1 MWIVAG
7 VLLGLVVFS
16 SIFGFHFGPHAHAVA
31 AVAGI
36 AAAGFLIAIAVS
48 GDTRSLVFSPSERRR
63 RGVGGSRGDRL
74 EGPHRPEAA
83 AGRSLHSLVSREGVA
98 VSDLEP
104 AGIVRVAG
112 ENWSATS
119 LNGRIPA
126 GARIQVIQA
135 DGVRLSVW
143 GDNGLPRETD
153 GQPALDERSPSVDA
167 ARPIEGTEQV
177 VILGIVIAVA
187 VVLVIAVAQIGEDHP
202 RVPADRAVPSR
213 PGDRPARSGHRLHQP
228 GHRPHDARRSAR
240 AVPRD
245 PHQTAITKDNAPISI
260 DFIIFY
266 KVVDP
271 SMSVL
276 TVQNFAG
283 AALNLAAT
291 TLRSVVGDM
300 PLDDVLSKREDMNAS
315 LRVRLDDVT
324 ERWGVKVTSVEVRE
338 VNPPPGVLE
347 AMTRQMSAERTRRAQ
362 VTEAEGQKSAA
373 ILSAEGEAQ
382 AAINLAEGRQKATI
396 LAAEADRQSAIL
408 RAEGYA
414 RGLEKVFVVAQTLD
428 QKTMVL
434 QYLDTLKQVGTSAST
449 KIVVPMEIL
458 DGLRSLLPGGEPPPA
473 GTRRA
478 ARADPRPPVLSAAD
492 EVARRELVLG
502 PVEQA
507 GRRLDGEAVRHPR
520 DVLDGGAPRLGCLR
534 AEFGAPVPRAGAPER
549 ARTPRPTPRAGG
561 APVVPA
567 PRSPVAGR
575 SARSSRHGTTPGPR
589 RIRSSCPP
597 APVLSTASITPEMNV
612 EIWAA
617 RVDPQRCATSRGIS
631 SGLTIPAATA
641 SSKSW
646 QT

>member
-1 MWIVAG
+1 
-7 VLLGLVVFS
+7 
-16 SIFGFHFGPHAHAVA
+16 
-31 AVAGI
+31 
-36 AAAGFLIAIAVS
+36 
-48 GDTRSLVFSPSERRR
+48 
-63 RGVGGSRGDRL
+63 
-74 EGPHRPEAA
+74 
-83 AGRSLHSLVSREGVA
+83 
-98 VSDLEP
+98 
-104 AGIVRVAG
+104 
-112 ENWSATS
+112 
-119 LNGRIPA
+119 
-126 GARIQVIQA
+126 
-135 DGVRLSVW
+135 
-143 GDNGLPRETD
+143 
-153 GQPALDERSPSVDA
+153 
-167 ARPIEGTEQV
+167 

-187 VVLVIAVAQIGEDHP
+187 VIVILGLSRSVKIIREYQRIVLFRLGRAIGLRGP
-202 RVPADRAVPSR
+202 GIVFINPITDRTTLVDLR
-213 PGDRPARSGHRLHQP
+213 EQYLEI
-228 GHRPHDARRSAR
+228 
-240 AVPRD
+240 

-414 RGLEKVFVVAQTLD
+414 RGLEKVLVVAQTLD

-458 DGLRSLLPGGEPPPA
+458 DGLRNLLPGAELPAA
-473 GTRRA
+473 GTK
-478 ARADPRPPVLSAAD
+478 
-492 EVARRELVLG
+492 
-502 PVEQA
+502 
-507 GRRLDGEAVRHPR
+507 
-520 DVLDGGAPRLGCLR
+520 
-534 AEFGAPVPRAGAPER
+534 
-549 ARTPRPTPRAGG
+549 
-561 APVVPA
+561 
-567 PRSPVAGR
+567 R
-575 SARSSRHGTTPGPR
+575 SAG
-589 RIRSSCPP
+589 
-597 APVLSTASITPEMNV
+597 
-612 EIWAA
+612 
-617 RVDPQRCATSRGIS
+617 
-631 SGLTIPAATA
+631 
-641 SSKSW
+641 
-646 QT
+646 